1 MPYIYAHICMYFF
14 FILVS
19 KTLREENCYLLT
31 PADGWMHFGSPASV
45 ISG

>member
-1 MPYIYAHICMYFF
+1 MPYIYVLFF
-14 FILVS
+14 FIIVS

-45 ISG
+45 MSG